1 MSALLEAINE
11 VNKMSGE
18 LAFITGREK
27 GEIDML
33 LNRDITIDELVIVN
47 SRYDEGKENA
57 VFTITDDPKHY
68 YRTGSST
75 AVAALKKLAEAMEQD
90 ELGWNALRLRFEQVK
105 SKQGRRYY
113 VVKAELTPEAEAEL
127 EAREIERVA
136 NEVL

>member
-1 MSALLEAINE
+1 MSTLLEAINE
-11 VNKMSGE
+11 VNRMTGE
-18 LAFITGREK
+18 LAFIAGREK
-27 GEIDML
+27 GEIDAL
-33 LNRDITIDELVIVN
+33 LNQNITIDELAIVT
-47 SRYDEGKENA
+47 SKYDDGKENA
-57 VFTITDDPKHY
+57 VFTVVGDPKHF

-75 AVAALKKLAEAMEQD
+75 AVAALKKLAEALEQD
-90 ELGWNALRLRFEQVK
+90 QLGWNALRLRFEQMK